1 MNKKKDYEKIYAEI
15 REKFPGQVV
24 KRIGK
29 NGGNSAYHFTRE
41 QSQWFMD
48 NSFKVYPISNIAK
61 ALGISEIVI
70 ERDMARHDLSM
81 LQRLSERRKSYYDHA
96 KARREGMIDLG
107 NIVHIKHKKVKHD
120 DEPTAE
126 SPTSEEDKEKA
137 KRKKKEKQILS
148 AYDEMLKKEERDRK
162 RREKKAA
169 LEEQK
174 RKMED
179 AAYAAECLKRFP
191 EDRKRKP
198 LPFTQDQTNVRFE
211 MRKRGYIL
219 PEGDELL
226 GDNRTNVYWDSDTRR
241 SMKIEERAIRYKLSV
256 IKYSDMFPDM
266 SNRMSSCK
274 ADCAQRDFYK
284 MN

>member
-61 ALGISEIVI
+61 ALGISVIVI
-70 ERDMARHDLSM
+70 EREMARHDLSI
-81 LQRLSERRKSYYDHA
+81 LQRLSERRKGYYEHN
-96 KARREGMIDLG
+96 KGRREGLIDLG
-107 NIVHIKHKKVKHD
+107 NIIHIKHKKVEHD
-120 DEPTAE
+120 DELTAE
-126 SPTSEEDKEKA
+126 PPKSEED
-137 KRKKKEKQILS
+137 KEKQILS

-162 RREKKAA
+162 RAEARKQKK
-169 LEEQK
+169 LEA
-174 RKMED
+174 ED

-198 LPFTQDQTNVRFE
+198 IPFTKEQEDVRIA
-211 MRKRGYIL
+211 MYKRGYIIADG
-219 PEGDELL
+219 EELL
-226 GDNRTNVYWDSDTRR
+226 TDNRTNVYWDADTKRSD
-241 SMKIEERAIRYKLSV
+241 KLEARAISAKLSV

-266 SNRMSSCK
+266 SNKMSSCK
-274 ADCAQRDFYK
+274 AECAQRDFYQ